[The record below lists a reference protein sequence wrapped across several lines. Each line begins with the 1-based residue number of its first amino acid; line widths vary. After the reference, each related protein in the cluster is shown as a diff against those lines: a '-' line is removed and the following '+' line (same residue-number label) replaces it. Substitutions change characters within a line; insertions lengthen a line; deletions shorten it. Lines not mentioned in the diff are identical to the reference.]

1 MDIRISKR
9 SCQDNLNHKVGSI
22 PKSSNKLLKKNVYQ
36 SEHTLDYE
44 HVNSNL
50 LKMASQI
57 LSIITLFAIA
67 TIMIPLA
74 QAVSPTEIE
83 LTSVGNTQ
91 VDLAWD
97 KSERMISTWTSV
109 SNYDKNDKSF
119 TMKIVQEE
127 TGDVVAETPISVIT
141 NSQSSSID
149 FNLFIK
155 YRVNAEDIC
164 QNEKYD
170 ASTPSLQECNPLTGA
185 YEMQISADDGSV
197 VESTTFTIVD
207 TRE

>member
-1 MDIRISKR
+1 VDIRIGKG
-9 SCQDNLNHKVGSI
+9 SCQDNLNHKVGSM
-22 PKSSNKLLKKNVYQ
+22 PKSSNKLLKKNVVQ
-36 SEHTLDYE
+36 CEHTLDYE

-57 LSIITLFAIA
+57 LSIIALFAIA

-74 QAVSPTEIE
+74 QAASPTEIE

-164 QNEKYD
+164 QNENYD
-170 ASTPSLQECNPLTGA
+170 SSTPSLQECNPLTGA
-185 YEMQISADDGSV
+185 YEMQVSADDGSV

>member
-1 MDIRISKR
+1 M
-9 SCQDNLNHKVGSI
+9 
-22 PKSSNKLLKKNVYQ
+22 YQ

-170 ASTPSLQECNPLTGA
+170 ASQPALQECNPLTGS
-185 YEMQISADDGSV
+185 YEMQVSADDGSV

>member
-1 MDIRISKR
+1 VDIRIGKG
-9 SCQDNLNHKVGSI
+9 SCQDNLNHKVGSM
-22 PKSSNKLLKKNVYQ
+22 PKSSNKLLKKNVVQ
-36 SEHTLDYE
+36 CEHTLDYE

-57 LSIITLFAIA
+57 LSIIALFAIA

-74 QAVSPTEIE
+74 QAASPTEIE

-119 TMKIVQEE
+119 TMKIIQEE

-164 QNEKYD
+164 QNEQYD
-170 ASTPSLQECNPLTGA
+170 ASKPALNECNPLTGA
-185 YEMQISADDGSV
+185 YEMQVSADDGSV